1 MVQENIVVH
10 YYKVWTHD
18 ALKAELHGFLQILPH
33 CPWLTLKEPRCA
45 WSVQTLVTFRPLNKE
60 LPEPALVSHY
70 WYHSCMSHCCEGPVG
85 PCNGT
90 SSAML
95 GNGSNSLLRKEPG
108 IQPPRPAAAVPH
120 NSWLANGQLWWVQ
133 KNEKNRSFSFW
144 SRLEKLGERWRKVKW
159 VAFPSKEVNYHSK
172 KNWIKGNWCQTE
184 KKKKSTDH

>member
-1 MVQENIVVH
+1 MLWKQNCMDSFRFCHTVH
-10 YYKVWTHD
+10 GSHSRSQG
-18 ALKAELHGFLQILPH
+18 AHG
-33 CPWLTLKEPRCA
+33 
-45 WSVQTLVTFRPLNKE
+45 SVQTLVTFRPLNKE

-70 WYHSCMSHCCEGPVG
+70 WYPSCMSHCCEGPVG

-184 KKKKSTDH
+184 KKKNPQTINTEKEQRVRETAAV